1 MNTDLIAPH
10 RGEEPEDGVLY
21 LVGTPIGNLS
31 DISPRAINVL
41 KKVNFI
47 ACEDTRNTRKIMTRY
62 KFNNILESFNKI
74 NLFKK
79 IPKIIDCLKSGQS
92 IAIVSDAGMPSI
104 CDPGEEIVLIAKKN
118 NINVICIPGPCAA
131 LTALVTSGF
140 TSSKFVFEGFLP
152 RKNNER
158 EKLLREISQREITT
172 VLYESPHRLKRL
184 LEDLQ
189 EYCGSKREI
198 SISRE
203 LTKIFEEN
211 LTSNINQIN
220 ELFNKKIPKG
230 EFTIVIEGNSV
241 KKNNNDD
248 DYGKNIKEEIDELIE
263 AGLSL
268 SRAAKYLAKKKNLSK
283 NLIYNLFK

>member
-158 EKLLREISQREITT
+158 EKLLREISQRETTT

-241 KKNNNDD
+241 KKKNNDD
-248 DYGKNIKEEIDELIE
+248 DYDKNIKEEIDELIE

>member
-1 MNTDLIAPH
+1 MNTNLILPS
-10 RGEEPEDGVLY
+10 RGKEPEDGVLY

-158 EKLLREISQREITT
+158 EKLLREISQRETTT

-241 KKNNNDD
+241 KKKNNDD
-248 DYGKNIKEEIDELIE
+248 DYDKNIKEEIDELIE

>member
-152 RKNNER
+152 KKNNER

>member
-1 MNTDLIAPH
+1 MNKNLISPS
-10 RGEEPEDGVLY
+10 RGKEPEDGVLY

-47 ACEDTRNTRKIMTRY
+47 ACEDTRTTRKIMTKY
-62 KFNNILESFNKI
+62 NFNNTLESFNKV

-79 IPKIIDCLKSGQS
+79 IPKIINCLKSSQS
-92 IAIVSDAGMPSI
+92 IAIVSDAGTPSI

-140 TSSKFVFEGFLP
+140 SSSRFVFEGFLP

-172 VLYESPHRLKRL
+172 VLYESPHRLNKL
-184 LEDLQ
+184 LEDLK
-189 EYCGSKREI
+189 EHCGSKREI
-198 SISRE
+198 SVSRE

-211 LTSNINQIN
+211 LTDNISQIN
-220 ELFNKKIPKG
+220 ELFKNQIPKG
-230 EFTIVIEGNSV
+230 EFTIVIKGNLE
-241 KKNNNDD
+241 KKKINNEE
-248 DYGKNIKEEIDELIE
+248 YLKEELSELIE
-263 AGLSL
+263 AGMSL

-283 NLIYNLFK
+283 NLIYNLYK